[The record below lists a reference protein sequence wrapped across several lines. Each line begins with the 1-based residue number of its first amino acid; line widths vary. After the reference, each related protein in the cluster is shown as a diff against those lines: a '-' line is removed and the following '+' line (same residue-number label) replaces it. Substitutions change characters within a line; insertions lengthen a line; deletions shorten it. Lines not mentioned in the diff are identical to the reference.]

1 MTSGEAAVH
10 DMSYQEVA
18 EYDGTFEEAVAGDII
33 PKPKL
38 MPYNDWIA
46 WRKVIGK
53 RPTKANGCDRA
64 TTSKEEAA
72 LWRGAMAHY
81 YGDEWRLSLDAML
94 ADTAEAADQEA
105 SDTAGPAGFSLDAA
119 MIEELD
125 GSAPARREFASGVY
139 SSEDQGSDANS
150 TAMSLSGTPEGL
162 QKLLDKHFDPT
173 TETLDRFVKRLA
185 RVALA
190 MEVQECPVDE
200 EVYSSKMWDAELR
213 AQLFPLKSGQQLAY
227 LKRLFRETGNEYGR
241 RDD

>member
-1 MTSGEAAVH
+1 MTSGEVAVH

-46 WRKVIGK
+46 WRKVTGK
-53 RPTKANGCDRA
+53 RPTKAIGCDRA
-64 TTSKEEAA
+64 TTSAEEAA
-72 LWRGAMAHY
+72 LWRSAMAVY
-81 YGDEWRLSLDAML
+81 YGETWRLGLDAMV
-94 ADTAEAADQEA
+94 ADHAEAADQEA
-105 SDTAGPAGFSLDAA
+105 SSTAGPSGFTLGAA

-125 GSAPARREFASGVY
+125 GSAPAKREYASGVY

-173 TETLDRFVKRLA
+173 TETLDCFVKRLA

-190 MEVQECPVDE
+190 MEVH
-200 EVYSSKMWDAELR
+200 
-213 AQLFPLKSGQQLAY
+213 
-227 LKRLFRETGNEYGR
+227 
-241 RDD
+241 